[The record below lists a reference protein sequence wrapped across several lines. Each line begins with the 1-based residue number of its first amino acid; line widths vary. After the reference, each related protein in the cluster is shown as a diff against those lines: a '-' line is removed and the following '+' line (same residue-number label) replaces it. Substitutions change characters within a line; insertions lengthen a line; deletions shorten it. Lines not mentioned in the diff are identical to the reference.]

1 MLSSHP
7 HQNSLQFRCDIQIN
21 FLEPGMYCYKPLL
34 FLFAFRFE
42 PKYKHIQHIHGFVID
57 VECKYIKSMP
67 VTWMEL
73 NHTTQPQTHFIS
85 INMRHL
91 GTKIRDKHFP
101 AISFKCCKQQTVKTF
116 GDLVITDKSEVLQF
130 LAAGMFQF
138 PRSIYGLQTGTE
150 KNMEGGLIMS
160 RGQWLQ

>member
-91 GTKIRDKHFP
+91 GTKIRDTTLLSNFFHMH
-101 AISFKCCKQQTVKTF
+101 TVKTF
-116 GDLVITDKSEVLQF
+116 GYFSCDLRQNSSLKAFRRHVPGSQEHFST
-130 LAAGMFQF
+130 AAD
-138 PRSIYGLQTGTE
+138 RNEL
-150 KNMEGGLIMS
+150 KVV
-160 RGQWLQ
+160 